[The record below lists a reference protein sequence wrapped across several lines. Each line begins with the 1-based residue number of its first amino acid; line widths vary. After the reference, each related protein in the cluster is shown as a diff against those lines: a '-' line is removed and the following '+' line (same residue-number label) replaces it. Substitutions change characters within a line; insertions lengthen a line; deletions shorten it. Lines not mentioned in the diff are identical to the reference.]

1 MKFKI
6 ILFIGIL
13 ITITAFM
20 NSPKETITVFETS
33 RGGNQLTQLTN
44 FTSELRPSVIA
55 LDFEKEFQ
63 TISGLA
69 YCGDE

>member
-1 MKFKI
+1 MKFKS

-13 ITITAFM
+13 LTITAFM

-44 FTSELRPSVIA
+44 FSSELRPS
-55 LDFEKEFQ
+55 
-63 TISGLA
+63 
-69 YCGDE
+69 